1 MGKFSGVLIASDY
14 DNTMVYTEGSLR
26 SGGPVPAIPRE
37 NRDAI
42 EYFMAQGG
50 TFSVATGRALPSFAS
65 VMDGVPMNGPT
76 VLFNG
81 AAIYDFRAEKYLC
94 TAFLP
99 ETVRGHLA
107 PLAARF
113 PQIGVELYHDDNSI
127 HVVNPN
133 EITARHLHL
142 THTPSQQIASL
153 DQAPSPISKLLFEEE
168 PQRLRQLEEAIR
180 AQDWSREYEVV
191 ASAVNLLEITA
202 RGANKGG
209 MVRRLAEL
217 DPAKYDEDLA
227 KLELKAKRAAERKSE
242 AARHEK
248 NLRRGIKRPKKQAG
262 EAADSSSAKAGEGKP
277 AGQRPSGPRKST
289 DGRKS
294 SGTGGRTFAR
304 TEGDRPRPTRNGGS
318 RPSKSSRPK
327 PRGKTNP
334 YAHSRPVKKGKGS
347 FRKKES

>member
-1 MGKFSGVLIASDY
+1 MDRNEQILSLIGLCLRGRNLEVGEEPVEAVARARDARVILLAADAA
-14 DNTMVYTEGSLR
+14 DNTARRVRHFAEAGQCLWLR
-26 SGGPVPAIPRE
+26 VPFTKRE
-37 NRDAI
+37 LG
-42 EYFMAQGG
+42 Q
-50 TFSVATGRALPSFAS
+50 ATGRGS
-65 VMDGVPMNGPT
+65 
-76 VLFNG
+76 
-81 AAIYDFRAEKYLC
+81 AAVAAVTDI
-94 TAFLP
+94 
-99 ETVRGHLA
+99 GLA
-107 PLAARF
+107 
-113 PQIGVELYHDDNSI
+113 
-127 HVVNPN
+127 
-133 EITARHLHL
+133 
-142 THTPSQQIASL
+142 
-153 DQAPSPISKLLFEEE
+153 
-168 PQRLRQLEEAIR
+168 
-180 AQDWSREYEVV
+180 V
-191 ASAVNLLEITA
+191 AV
-202 RGANKGG
+202 
-209 MVRRLAEL
+209 VRRLAEL

-289 DGRKS
+289 DGRKF

>member
-1 MGKFSGVLIASDY
+1 MMDPILSMIGICRKAGKIEPGEEPVDAAVRARDARLLLLAADAA
-14 DNTMVYTEGSLR
+14 DNTARRCAHFAEVGQCLWLR
-26 SGGPVPAIPRE
+26 VPFTKRE
-37 NRDAI
+37 LG
-42 EYFMAQGG
+42 Q
-50 TFSVATGRALPSFAS
+50 ATGRSS
-65 VMDGVPMNGPT
+65 
-76 VLFNG
+76 
-81 AAIYDFRAEKYLC
+81 AAVAAVTDI
-94 TAFLP
+94 
-99 ETVRGHLA
+99 GLA
-107 PLAARF
+107 
-113 PQIGVELYHDDNSI
+113 
-127 HVVNPN
+127 
-133 EITARHLHL
+133 
-142 THTPSQQIASL
+142 
-153 DQAPSPISKLLFEEE
+153 
-168 PQRLRQLEEAIR
+168 
-180 AQDWSREYEVV
+180 V
-191 ASAVNLLEITA
+191 AV
-202 RGANKGG
+202 
-209 MVRRLAEL
+209 VRRLAEL